1 MKFNKAWKAGITA
14 GVVGVIGLVAAA
26 CSGTTTVTAPA
37 PPAST
42 VTAPAPPA
50 STVVST
56 KVAQALILQADA
68 VMGAAGAPSPQEI
81 CVKSSQFQ
89 PGEDVVF
96 RVKVFDPATGQA
108 MDDKALSSVVV
119 ALKDGQT
126 FKAGY
131 GGHPG
136 GPGSTPTDYFW
147 SVAWAIPQTYPTGSV
162 PFTVAATSNDGRK
175 GTFNDLNVAPSLLTI
190 VSAMVPVALNID
202 ADTVI
207 SAEGAPSPQSICVES
222 SQFKHGEAVVFRVK
236 VSDPTTGKP
245 MDDKALSS
253 VVVALKDG
261 QTFNAVY
268 GGHPG
273 GPGSTPTDYF
283 WSVAWA
289 IPQTY
294 PTGSV
299 PYTVTATSS
308 DGRTGTF
315 TDFNVGPSLLTI
327 VQ

>member
-1 MKFNKAWKAGITA
+1 MKLNKVWKVGVTA
-14 GVVGVIGLVAAA
+14 TVIGVVALVLAA
-26 CSGTTTVTAPA
+26 CSATTTVTAPA

-56 KVAQALILQADA
+56 KVAQGLILQADA

-96 RVKVFDPATGQA
+96 RVKVYDPATGQA
-108 MDDKALSSVVV
+108 MDDKALTSVVV

-126 FKAGY
+126 FKAMY

-136 GPGSTPTDYFW
+136 GPGATPTDYFW
-147 SVAWAIPQTYPTGSV
+147 SVAWAIPETYPTGSV
-162 PFTVAATSNDGRK
+162 PFTVTATSNDGRT
-175 GTFNDLNVAPSLLTI
+175 GTFNELNVAPSLLT
-190 VSAMVPVALNID
+190 VVPAMAPAALNID
-202 ADTVI
+202 ANTVI

-222 SQFKHGEAVVFRVK
+222 SQFKAGEAVVFRVK
-236 VSDPTTGKP
+236 VYDPTTGKP
-245 MDDKALSS
+245 MDDKALTS
-253 VVVALKDG
+253 VEVALKDG
-261 QTFNAVY
+261 QTFEAKY

-273 GPGSTPTDYF
+273 GPGATPTDYY
-283 WSVAWA
+283 WTVAWA
-289 IPQTY
+289 IPQNY

-299 PYTVTATSS
+299 PYTVTATGN